1 MDGLLTK
8 DHARKVSNQ
17 DLGPLK
23 TQWYLPHHPV
33 FHQQKPDKVR
43 VVFDCSAKHR
53 DTSLNDKLLQGPDLT
68 NTLIGVLT
76 RFREEPVALI
86 VDIEAMFYQV
96 RVPPSDCDALRFLWW
111 PEGNLSKEP
120 EEYEMRVHLFGGASS
135 PSCANFALKKTARDN
150 EADFNPKVIETV
162 KRNFYVD
169 DCLKS
174 VSEEDEAVDLAKQLR
189 ELLGRGG
196 FKLTKWLSNSR
207 KVIESLPESERA
219 SIVKNLDF
227 NSWSVERALGVQW
240 NISSDQFCFKIVI
253 KDRPATGRGIL
264 SIVSSVYDPL
274 GFAAPFILQA
284 KLILQDLC
292 RKKLGWDEEIPE
304 EYRNRW
310 RAWLQAKSYRIW
322 NN

>member
-1 MDGLLTK
+1 
-8 DHARKVSNQ
+8 
-17 DLGPLK
+17 
-23 TQWYLPHHPV
+23 
-33 FHQQKPDKVR
+33 
-43 VVFDCSAKHR
+43 
-53 DTSLNDKLLQGPDLT
+53 
-68 NTLIGVLT
+68 
-76 RFREEPVALI
+76 
-86 VDIEAMFYQV
+86 
-96 RVPPSDCDALRFLWW
+96 
-111 PEGNLSKEP
+111 
-120 EEYEMRVHLFGGASS
+120 MRVHLFGGASS